1 MRMRKRKR
9 LYLFYIFFILWVTL
23 FARTSG
29 IVRIVEELFWEVRM
43 GFWKDIALNILMFIP
58 LVVLLGRKQA
68 IAIGLLLSAG
78 IELTQYV
85 FRLGFCELDDVLNNT
100 IGTAVGCLMAAL
112 LRTRGNDMYRK
123 VIKNILDF
131 LIGLCGFPF
140 FLIAL
145 IIFGPII
152 YFTDK
157 GPIFYNA
164 NRIGKDGK
172 LFKMY
177 KFRSMYVN
185 APDIRTE
192 SGDTYN
198 SEDDPRV
205 TKIGKFMRKT
215 SVDELPQLL
224 NLLNGTMSLI
234 GPRPDPPDWLDKYTE
249 EEREFLKVKPG
260 ITGYSQAYFR
270 NSVEAKEKIAND
282 VYYAKHCSFVMDV
295 KIFFCTILVVL
306 KHDNVYR
313 N

>member
-1 MRMRKRKR
+1 MGKKSRKVLAT
-9 LYLFYIFFILWVTL
+9 LYILIVLWITL
-23 FARTSG
+23 FSRTPG
-29 IVRIVEELFWEVRM
+29 TVRLFRGLFWEIEM
-43 GFWKDIALNILMFIP
+43 GYWGDIALNILLFVP
-58 LVVLLGRKQA
+58 LGFLVGNKRIIL
-68 IAIGLLLSAG
+68 IGLLLSAG
-78 IELTQYV
+78 IELTQFV
-85 FRLGFCELDDVLNNT
+85 FELGVCELDDVLNNT
-100 IGTAVGCLMAAL
+100 IGAAVGCLIATL

-123 VIKNILDF
+123 VVKNVFDF

-140 FLIAL
+140 FLIAFV
-145 IIFGPII
+145 IFGPII

-198 SEDDPRV
+198 AEDDPRV
-205 TKIGKFMRKT
+205 TKIGKLMRKT

-295 KIFFCTILVVL
+295 KIFFRTILVVL